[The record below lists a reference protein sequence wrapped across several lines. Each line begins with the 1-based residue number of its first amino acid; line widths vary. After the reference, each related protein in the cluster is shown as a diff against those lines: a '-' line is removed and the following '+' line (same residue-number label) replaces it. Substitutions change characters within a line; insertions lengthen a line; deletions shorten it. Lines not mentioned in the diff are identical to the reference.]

1 MKCKYYAI
9 IEIYKP
15 ERKMVKMKSLDQR
28 TGNYTIEQQEQ
39 LEKVEAFENGLQNID
54 TSNYGSLKTDQF
66 AIFDNFIANSVR
78 DIKEADRDLVENYVI
93 LKSYINELNTYIEKN
108 GAAESLKQLN
118 MMATLTTKATD
129 ILVKLGLTPKERANI
144 AAETSELMY
153 TYRTDE
159 LTYTFDQLK
168 YPHLMLLIKNGRK
181 RDIENYILKIE
192 SGEV

>member
-1 MKCKYYAI
+1 
-9 IEIYKP
+9 
-15 ERKMVKMKSLDQR
+15 MKSMEQR
-28 TGNYTIEQQEQ
+28 TGNYTIEQKEQ
-39 LEKVEAFENGLQNID
+39 LEKVAAFENGLQNID

-118 MMATLTTKATD
+118 MVATLTTKATD

-144 AAETSELMY
+144 VAETSELMY